1 MFDIGVTQGRVAAMT
16 AGGIAVSIQAASAHH
31 LRLGS
36 HVVVAFP
43 TTGRQTLAVQAIYT
57 QHLAGAYVVTLAG
70 AAPNFPQRL
79 DFQIYAKLAPGV
91 SPSAGR
97 QAVEA

>member
-1 MFDIGVTQGRVAAMT
+1 M
-16 AGGIAVSIQAASAHH
+16 
-31 LRLGS
+31 
-36 HVVVAFP
+36 VAFP
-43 TTGRQTLAVQAIYT
+43 TTGRQTFAVQAIYT
-57 QHLAGAYVVTLAG
+57 QHLAGDYVVTLAG

-97 QAVEA
+97 QAIEALLVALPQRQAHGPGPVQGEL